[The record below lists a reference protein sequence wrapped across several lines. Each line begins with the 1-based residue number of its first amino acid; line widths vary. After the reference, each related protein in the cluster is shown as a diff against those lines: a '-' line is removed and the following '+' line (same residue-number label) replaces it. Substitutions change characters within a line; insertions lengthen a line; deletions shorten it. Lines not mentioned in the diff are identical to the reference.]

1 METYITF
8 ICIVVLCVAVYG
20 LARMNIKNTVYPV
33 ACKVIYIPDKKSNIR
48 ENYLRRMKVNEFTKD
63 QGDLH
68 KYDYLSE

>member
-1 METYITF
+1 
-8 ICIVVLCVAVYG
+8 
-20 LARMNIKNTVYPV
+20 MNIKNTVYPV

-63 QGDLH
+63 QGDLS

>member
-8 ICIVVLCVAVYG
+8 FCIMVLCVIVYG
-20 LARMNIKNTVYPV
+20 LARMNITNRFYPV

-63 QGDLH
+63 QGDIS